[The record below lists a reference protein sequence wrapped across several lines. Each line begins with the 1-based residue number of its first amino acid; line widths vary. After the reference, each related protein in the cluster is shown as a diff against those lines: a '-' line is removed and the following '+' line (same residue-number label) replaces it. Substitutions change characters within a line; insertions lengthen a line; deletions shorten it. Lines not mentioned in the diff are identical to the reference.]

1 MSDVRRIDISEDLA
15 AAIAAVVVP
24 DTLVAFNGHPVRTV
38 GALLEADEAISAQIR
53 NLSQNPLIALA
64 LNTMFA
70 DVRGGKSATLVV
82 SSGKLMADVMVA
94 IKPHQGRG
102 RSAVTTAVTNPTITA
117 TVDTKSTAT
126 VDTNSK
132 STATIDTNS
141 TDTDTQRG
149 PSLEYLRARAGIL
162 GVDIS
167 DLGRKKGLIVARL
180 EKATSGQIIP
190 ESVSS
195 ESVSIDQYI

>member
-117 TVDTKSTAT
+117 TVDT
-126 VDTNSK
+126 NSK
-132 STATIDTNS
+132 STATIEPTLHELDG
-141 TDTDTQRG
+141 QRG
-149 PSLEYLRARAGIL
+149 PSLEYLRVRAGIL

-180 EKATSGQIIP
+180 EKATSGQTIP

>member
-117 TVDTKSTAT
+117 TVDT
-126 VDTNSK
+126 NSK

-195 ESVSIDQYI
+195 ESVSSESVSIDQYI

>member
-126 VDTNSK
+126 VDTK

>member
-117 TVDTKSTAT
+117 TVDT
-126 VDTNSK
+126 
-132 STATIDTNS
+132 NS

-195 ESVSIDQYI
+195 ESVSSESVSIDQYI

>member
-94 IKPHQGRG
+94 TKPHQGRG
-102 RSAVTTAVTNPTITA
+102 RSAVTTAVTNPTI
-117 TVDTKSTAT
+117 TAT

>member
-117 TVDTKSTAT
+117 TVDT
-126 VDTNSK
+126 NSK